1 MNSSHRQASIIIGIG
16 LIVVSI
22 VLVIYAFKLPKVNNL
37 ELEDYSSSTV
47 TSAASSISSTDDNST
62 AFQKQNSVVDKT
74 TVINETQS
82 QQNVLTTNVEYPIN
96 LNSCS
101 LEELT
106 TIDGIGETRAQAIL
120 DYRDYLGG
128 YTSVSQLKDIKGI
141 GDATFAKIKDQFKAG
156 CLSEDE
162 ILTTIKTCFNE
173 TGYLLDT
180 HTAIGYG
187 VLKQYQQETG
197 DHTKTVLLSTASP
210 YKFPE
215 SVYQAIYGEELDVY
229 TAIDKLSEKTGV
241 PVPQAL
247 AGIKEREVLHK
258 EAIDKTEIIS
268 FIKSEIEAM

>member
-1 MNSSHRQASIIIGIG
+1 MLDQYGRIIDYMRISLTDRCNLRCIYCMPEEGICQ
-16 LIVVSI
+16 IPRTEV
-22 VLVIYAFKLPKVNNL
+22 
-37 ELEDYSSSTV
+37 
-47 TSAASSISSTDDNST
+47 
-62 AFQKQNSVVDKT
+62 
-74 TVINETQS
+74 
-82 QQNVLTTNVEYPIN
+82 
-96 LNSCS
+96 
-101 LEELT
+101 
-106 TIDGIGETRAQAIL
+106 
-120 DYRDYLGG
+120 
-128 YTSVSQLKDIKGI
+128 
-141 GDATFAKIKDQFKAG
+141 
-156 CLSEDE
+156 LSEDE

-247 AGIKEREVLHK
+247 SGIKEREVLHK

>member
-1 MNSSHRQASIIIGIG
+1 MNKS
-16 LIVVSI
+16 
-22 VLVIYAFKLPKVNNL
+22 LPL
-37 ELEDYSSSTV
+37 
-47 TSAASSISSTDDNST
+47 
-62 AFQKQNSVVDKT
+62 
-74 TVINETQS
+74 
-82 QQNVLTTNVEYPIN
+82 LTY
-96 LNSCS
+96 
-101 LEELT
+101 
-106 TIDGIGETRAQAIL
+106 
-120 DYRDYLGG
+120 
-128 YTSVSQLKDIKGI
+128 K
-141 GDATFAKIKDQFKAG
+141 
-156 CLSEDE
+156 
-162 ILTTIKTCFNE
+162 NE

-268 FIKSEIEAM
+268 FIKSEIDAM